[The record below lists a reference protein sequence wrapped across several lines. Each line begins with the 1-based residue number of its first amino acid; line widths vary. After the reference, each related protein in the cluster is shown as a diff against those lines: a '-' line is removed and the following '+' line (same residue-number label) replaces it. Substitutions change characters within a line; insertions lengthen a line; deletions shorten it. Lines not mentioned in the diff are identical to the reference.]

1 MLYYRYLFW
10 ESGGMV
16 DTVDSKSAAGTRR
29 EGSIPSSPTY
39 QPPFSG
45 EVMFASW
52 RHATREHTAPHFQ
65 SRDCVGSVDSMS
77 ISYSQLVKALYVE
90 IGAGG
95 HLGC

>member
-1 MLYYRYLFW
+1 
-10 ESGGMV
+10 
-16 DTVDSKSAAGTRR
+16 
-29 EGSIPSSPTY
+29 
-39 QPPFSG
+39 
-45 EVMFASW
+45 VMFASW